1 MIILAG
7 FIIGVLTIVIV
18 LMLDTDNWDD
28 RG

>member
-1 MIILAG
+1 MLLLAG
-7 FIIGVLTIVIV
+7 WIIGILTIVIV